1 MIEPITLESADQL
14 ATRFR
19 RGDRGDRKIRA
30 APFEVRIET
39 VGRGRFEDVRD
50 AIAAARISKKDH
62 PLSRVCVA
70 DLTTGQI
77 LVEIE
82 L

>member
-1 MIEPITLESADQL
+1 MIEPQL

-19 RGDRGDRKIRA
+19 RDDRGDRKVQA
-30 APFEVRIET
+30 TPFEVRIGT
-39 VGRGRFEDVRD
+39 GGRGRFEDVRD
-50 AIAAARISKKDH
+50 AIAAARISKNDH

-77 LVEIE
+77 IVEIE